1 MSGRGWGCLQMQGPR
16 YRSTADC
23 NDIDPYAYHG
33 HTPRYDCALIYGSE
47 SRLLDTSLPYSE
59 GR

>member
-1 MSGRGWGCLQMQGPR
+1 MSTFDETVLPR
-16 YRSTADC
+16 HSLLARRTECPTSTTADC

-47 SRLLDTSLPYSE
+47 SR
-59 GR
+59 